1 MRTLVVSTVL
11 ILFIGIQL
19 FRGSGAKSIIDGDGA
34 GYYAW
39 LPTVFHYHTTDFT
52 QVYEY
57 EKAHK
62 SLSYDGHYFHQHDKV
77 LINKYFLG
85 TALFISPF
93 YLVAT
98 LYSNILGMPTDGY
111 NILYQ
116 FAVAM
121 SAAFYLVIGLFAT
134 TKLLRLFNFEKYIAL
149 MVIIVL
155 FFGTNLFYYAMLH
168 PSHSHVYSFA
178 AISVFLLFSRRFFLN
193 YQIIDLMYAAVSL
206 GFVILIRPTNV
217 MIIGA
222 LPFISGSFETL
233 KSAFQILKERWYY
246 AIIAMLVVLLIVG
259 IQFTFNIVQTGS
271 LFVWSYKNE
280 GFDFLHPHF
289 LNFLFGFKKG
299 FFIYTPYMLA
309 ILPAFF
315 LIYKKSKY
323 SFITI
328 TGFII
333 LAVFILSSWWNWFYG
348 DSFGMRSMIDF
359 YSLFAILL
367 AFTINK
373 IVNSKPGFLIF
384 LIVSVLIVGFNQLQ
398 TYQYYKGILHHDS
411 MTFEKYRYVFL
422 KTSEKYMDVIGS
434 DIEPLFVSPTQINE
448 LDFFNDLEKAIP
460 DFSENN
466 IIESDKAF
474 SGRKVAYMNDK
485 SEFSPTLVLGPN
497 RLIQTDSPVY
507 VEVSLK
513 YNLLMPI
520 ADNKALVVYAAT
532 NKKNQVVFYKTFRL
546 LQLPSGKINS
556 WNEANF
562 GFKVSAWD
570 KDLAQVKVYVW
581 DPAKYQFL
589 IDDLKVKFL
598 LTNEL

>member
-1 MRTLVVSTVL
+1 
-11 ILFIGIQL
+11 
-19 FRGSGAKSIIDGDGA
+19 
-34 GYYAW
+34 
-39 LPTVFHYHTTDFT
+39 
-52 QVYEY
+52 
-57 EKAHK
+57 
-62 SLSYDGHYFHQHDKV
+62 
-77 LINKYFLG
+77 
-85 TALFISPF
+85 
-93 YLVAT
+93 
-98 LYSNILGMPTDGY
+98 
-111 NILYQ
+111 
-116 FAVAM
+116 
-121 SAAFYLVIGLFAT
+121 
-134 TKLLRLFNFEKYIAL
+134 
-149 MVIIVL
+149 
-155 FFGTNLFYYAMLH
+155 
-168 PSHSHVYSFA
+168 
-178 AISVFLLFSRRFFLN
+178 
-193 YQIIDLMYAAVSL
+193 
-206 GFVILIRPTNV
+206 
-217 MIIGA
+217 
-222 LPFISGSFETL
+222 
-233 KSAFQILKERWYY
+233 
-246 AIIAMLVVLLIVG
+246 
-259 IQFTFNIVQTGS
+259 
-271 LFVWSYKNE
+271 
-280 GFDFLHPHF
+280 
-289 LNFLFGFKKG
+289 
-299 FFIYTPYMLA
+299 
-309 ILPAFF
+309 
-315 LIYKKSKY
+315 
-323 SFITI
+323 
-328 TGFII
+328 
-333 LAVFILSSWWNWFYG
+333 
-348 DSFGMRSMIDF
+348 MIDF

-581 DPAKYQFL
+581 NPAKYQFL